1 MNTPTLISTALTSP
15 RKPKSKATTA
25 MKSSVLTPEVQALRA
40 AFDAAYERELS
51 QSSHGATPQAAL
63 HAAAIACRET
73 LARRWAATQAA
84 DAQRGE
90 AAPVRRVHYLSME
103 FLMGRALSN
112 ALAALGLVEPLQARL
127 AEHGLTLGDVLERE
141 PDAAL
146 GNGGLGRLAACF
158 LDSFAE
164 LELPS
169 FGYGLRYRYGTF
181 AQVIQQGRQLEQ
193 PDDWTRDTPA
203 WELPRHDLRYAVGFG
218 GRVEVDDAGVRRW
231 LPADTL
237 EAQAF
242 DFVVPAHHS
251 ERVST
256 LRQWQATSAP
266 IAFKPFCEGDYSRA
280 ARHQVLAD
288 AINWVLYPDDS
299 TEQGRELRLKQEAFL
314 VSASLQD
321 LIARHLRENETS
333 GGSLHNLGRT
343 NAIHLND
350 THPALA
356 PAELMRLL
364 LDEHGLGWD
373 EAWKITRQAVAY
385 TNHTLMPEALET
397 WPVRMFE
404 QLLPRHLE
412 LIYEINQRFLDEL
425 QRRFPGD
432 NALAA
437 RVSLIDEGAHGGE
450 RRVRMASLALVASHR
465 VNGVAALHSELMV
478 QTIFADYAR
487 IWPERF
493 HNVTNGVTPRRWL
506 QQANPQLSA
515 LLDER
520 IGTGWRKDLSEL
532 AKLKPLAADPAL
544 GQQFLA
550 VKRANKERLAALI
563 RREVGIAVSVGSLFD
578 IQIKRIHEYKRQLL
592 NLLHVISR
600 YQAIC
605 ENPNAHWVPRTV
617 VIAGKAASA
626 YQMAKSIVRLAHD
639 VGRVINS
646 DPRVGDKLKLVFL
659 PNYSVTLA
667 ETIIPAA
674 DLSEQIST
682 AGTEASGTGNMKFGM
697 NGALTI
703 GTWDGANIEMAEAMG
718 VENMFVFGLRA
729 DAVTKIKSLGY
740 DPKLYVEENRQLK
753 RVIELIASGAFSN
766 GDTERYRGLVDS
778 LLSRDTYLL
787 MADFADY
794 VATQSRVDALFADR
808 AAWAERAL
816 LNIAGMGPFSS
827 DRTIAEYV
835 DHVWSVRSLTA

>member
-1 MNTPTLISTALTSP
+1 MNTTSSSRSAPSRARST
-15 RKPKSKATTA
+15 KAAA
-25 MKSSVLTPEVQALRA
+25 MKSTPSAVPALQA
-40 AFDAAYERELS
+40 AFEQAYERELA
-51 QSSHGATPQAAL
+51 QSSVGPTPQAAL
-63 HAAAIACRET
+63 HAAAIACREH
-73 LARRWAATQAA
+73 LASRWAATQAQ
-84 DAQRGE
+84 DARRGE
-90 AAPVRRVHYLSME
+90 DAAVRRVHYLSME

-112 ALAALGLVEPLQARL
+112 ALAALGLRDALEAKL
-127 AEHGLTLGDVLERE
+127 AVTGHTLGEVLERE

-181 AQVIQQGRQLEQ
+181 AQVISQGRQTEQ

-203 WELPRHDLRYAVGFG
+203 WELPRPELRYLVGFG
-218 GRVEVDDAGVRRW
+218 GRVEVDASGVRRW
-231 LPADTL
+231 LPADRI

-256 LRQWQATSAP
+256 LRQWQATAAP
-266 IAFKPFCEGDYSRA
+266 IAFKPFCEGDYTRA

-299 TEQGRELRLKQEAFL
+299 TEAGRELRLKQEAFL

-321 LIARHLRENETS
+321 LIARHLREF
-333 GGSLHNLGRT
+333 GSLHNLGKT

-373 EAWKITRQAVAY
+373 EAWKLTCQAVAY

-404 QLLPRHLE
+404 ALLPRHLE
-412 LIYEINQRFLDEL
+412 IIYEINHRFLQDL
-425 QRRFPGD
+425 KARFPNDPG
-432 NALAA
+432 LAA
-437 RVSLIDEGAHGGE
+437 RVSLIDEGSHGGE

-506 QQANPQLSA
+506 QQANPQLSG

-520 IGTGWRKDLSEL
+520 LGTGWRKDLAGL
-532 AKLKPLAADPAL
+532 AALKPLAADPEL
-544 GQQFLA
+544 GRQFLA

-563 RREVGIAVSVGSLFD
+563 RRELGVAVSVDSLFD

-592 NLLHVISR
+592 NRLHVISR

-605 ENPNAHWVPRTV
+605 DNPQAAWVPRTV

-626 YQMAKSIVRLAHD
+626 YQTAKSIVRLAHD

-667 ETIIPAA
+667 ESIIPAA

-729 DAVTKIKSLGY
+729 DAVAKIKALGY

-753 RVIELIASGAFSN
+753 RVMDAIAGGAFSN
-766 GDTERYRGLVDS
+766 GDTERYRSLVDS
-778 LLSRDTYLL
+778 LLGRDSYLL

-794 VATQSRVDALFADR
+794 VATQAKVDALFADP

-816 LNIAGMGPFSS
+816 LNIAGMGWFSS

-835 DHVWSVRSLTA
+835 ERVWSRASLG

>member
-1 MNTPTLISTALTSP
+1 MNTPTRTAVQRKSSP
-15 RKPKSKATTA
+15 KASTA
-25 MKSSVLTPEVQALRA
+25 MKKPSLSAEDKALRA
-40 AFDAAYERELS
+40 AFEVAYERELS

-63 HAAAIACRET
+63 HAAALACRET
-73 LARRWAATQAA
+73 LARRWATTQAE
-84 DAQRGE
+84 DAGRGDK
-90 AAPVRRVHYLSME
+90 APVRRVHYLSME

-112 ALAALGLVEPLQARL
+112 ALAALKLTEPLEARL
-127 AEHGLTLGDVLERE
+127 AEQGAALGDVLERE

-193 PDDWTRDTPA
+193 PDDWTRDSPA
-203 WELPRHDLRYAVGFG
+203 WELPRHDLRFNVGFG
-218 GRVEVDDAGVRRW
+218 GRVEVDASGVRRW
-231 LPADTL
+231 MPADNI

-242 DFVVPAHHS
+242 DFIVPAHHS
-251 ERVST
+251 QRVST
-256 LRQWQATSAP
+256 LRQWQATAAP
-266 IAFKPFCEGDYSRA
+266 IAFKPFCEGDYARA

-288 AINWVLYPDDS
+288 ALNWVLYPDDS

-321 LIARHLRENETS
+321 LVARHLREF
-333 GGSLHNLGRT
+333 GSLHNLGKS

-397 WPVRMFE
+397 WAVRMFE
-404 QLLPRHLE
+404 NLLPRHLE
-412 LIYEINQRFLDEL
+412 IIYEINHRFLEEL
-425 QRRFPGD
+425 KVRFPGD
-432 NALAA
+432 HALAA
-437 RVSLIDEGAHGGE
+437 RVSLIDEGSHGGE

-506 QQANPQLSA
+506 QQANPALSA
-515 LLDER
+515 LLDSR
-520 IGTGWRKDLSEL
+520 IGDGWRKDLAELGEL
-532 AKLKPLAADPAL
+532 APLAANREL
-544 GQQFLA
+544 GEEFLA
-550 VKRANKERLAALI
+550 VKRANKERLAAVI
-563 RREVGIAVSVGSLFD
+563 RRELGIAVNVDSLFD

-592 NLLHVISR
+592 NLLHVIAR
-600 YQAIC
+600 YQAIRD
-605 ENPNAHWVPRTV
+605 NPDADWVPRTV
-617 VIAGKAASA
+617 IIAGKAASA

-639 VGRVINS
+639 VARVINS

-659 PNYSVTLA
+659 PNYGVTLA
-667 ETIIPAA
+667 ESIIPAA

-697 NGALTI
+697 NGAVTI

-729 DAVTKIKSLGY
+729 DAVAKIKSLGY
-740 DPKLYVEENRQLK
+740 DPRLYVEENRQLK
-753 RVIELIASGAFSN
+753 RVIDAISAGVFSN
-766 GDTERYRGLVDS
+766 GDTERYRALVDS
-778 LLSRDTYLL
+778 LLHRDVYLL

-794 VATQSRVDALFADR
+794 VATQAKVDALFADR

-816 LNIAGMGPFSS
+816 RNIAGMGLFSS

-835 DHVWSVRSLTA
+835 DRVWSVKSLNS

>member
-1 MNTPTLISTALTSP
+1 MKKPTALSAED
-15 RKPKSKATTA
+15 K
-25 MKSSVLTPEVQALRA
+25 ALRA
-40 AFDAAYERELS
+40 AFETAYERELA

-73 LARRWAATQAA
+73 LARRWAVTQGQ
-84 DAQRGE
+84 DAQRGDK
-90 AAPVRRVHYLSME
+90 APVRRVHYLSME

-112 ALAALGLVEPLQARL
+112 ALAALKLAEPLEAKL
-127 AEHGLTLGDVLERE
+127 AEQGLSLGDVLERE

-193 PDDWTRDTPA
+193 PDDWTRDSPA
-203 WELPRHDLRYAVGFG
+203 WELPRHDLRYPVGFG
-218 GRVEVDDAGVRRW
+218 GRVEVDASGVRRW
-231 LPADTL
+231 MPADII

-242 DFVVPAHHS
+242 DFIVPAHHS
-251 ERVST
+251 DRVST
-256 LRQWQATSAP
+256 LRQWQATAAP
-266 IAFKPFCEGDYSRA
+266 IAFKPFCEGDYARA

-288 AINWVLYPDDS
+288 ALNWVLYPDDS

-321 LIARHLRENETS
+321 LIERHLREF
-333 GGSLHNLGRT
+333 GSLHNLGRT
-343 NAIHLND
+343 NAVHLND

-364 LDEHGLGWD
+364 LDEHGLGWID
-373 EAWKITRQAVAY
+373 AWKITRQAVAY

-404 QLLPRHLE
+404 NLLPRHLE
-412 LIYEINQRFLDEL
+412 IIYEINHRFLEEL
-425 QRRFPGD
+425 KARFPGD
-432 NALAA
+432 DALAA
-437 RVSLIDEGAHGGE
+437 RVSLIDEGQHGHGE

-465 VNGVAALHSELMV
+465 VNGVAALHSDLMV

-506 QQANPQLSA
+506 QQANPALSS
-515 LLDER
+515 LLDSR
-520 IGTGWRKDLSEL
+520 IGEGWRKDLTEL
-532 AKLKPLAADPAL
+532 GELKALAANLEL
-544 GQQFLA
+544 GEEFLA
-550 VKRANKERLAALI
+550 VKRANKERLAAVI
-563 RREVGIAVSVGSLFD
+563 RRELGIAVNVDSLFD

-592 NLLHVISR
+592 NLLHVIAR
-600 YQAIC
+600 HQAIRD
-605 ENPNAHWVPRTV
+605 NPDANWVPRTV
-617 VIAGKAASA
+617 IIAGKAASA

-639 VGRVINS
+639 VARVINS

-659 PNYSVTLA
+659 PNYGVTLA
-667 ETIIPAA
+667 ESIIPAA

-697 NGALTI
+697 NGAVTI

-729 DAVTKIKSLGY
+729 DAVAKIKQLGY
-740 DPKLYVEENRQLK
+740 DPRLYVEENRQLK
-753 RVIELIASGAFSN
+753 RVIDAIAAGVFSN
-766 GDTERYRGLVDS
+766 GDTERYRALVDS
-778 LLSRDTYLL
+778 LLHRDVYLL

-794 VATQSRVDALFADR
+794 VATQAKVDELFADR
-808 AAWAERAL
+808 AAWAARAL
-816 LNIAGMGPFSS
+816 RNIAGMGPFSS

-835 DHVWSVRSLTA
+835 DRVWSVKSLN

>member
-1 MNTPTLISTALTSP
+1 MNTPTLLGSALSSF
-15 RKPKSKATTA
+15 RKSKAAA
-25 MKSSVLTPEVQALRA
+25 MKPSALTPDTQALHA
-40 AFDAAYERELS
+40 AFESAYERELS

-73 LARRWAATQAA
+73 LARRWAQTQAE
-84 DAQRGE
+84 DAKRGE
-90 AAPVRRVHYLSME
+90 HAPVRRVHYLSME

-112 ALAALGLVEPLQARL
+112 ALAALQLTEPLQARL
-127 AEHGLTLGDVLERE
+127 AEQGLGLSDVLERE

-181 AQVIQQGRQLEQ
+181 AQVISQGRQLEQ
-193 PDDWTRDTPA
+193 PDDWMRDSPA
-203 WELPRHDLRYAVGFG
+203 WEMPRHDLRYAVGFG
-218 GRVEVDDAGVRRW
+218 GRVEADASGVRRW
-231 LPADTL
+231 MPAESI

-256 LRQWQATSAP
+256 LRQWQATAEP
-266 IAFKPFCEGDYSRA
+266 IAFKPFCEGDYPRA

-299 TEQGRELRLKQEAFL
+299 TEHGRELRLKQEAFL

-373 EAWKITRQAVAY
+373 EAWRITRQAVAY

-404 QLLPRHLE
+404 NLLPRHLE
-412 LIYEINQRFLDEL
+412 LIYEINQRFLNEL
-425 QRRFPGD
+425 KARFPGD
-432 NALAA
+432 NGLAE

-506 QQANPQLSA
+506 QQANPRLST
-515 LLDER
+515 LLDGR
-520 IGTGWRKDLSEL
+520 IGDGWRQDLAEL
-532 AKLKPLAADPAL
+532 AHLKPLAADVQL
-544 GQQFLA
+544 GRDFLD
-550 VKRANKERLAALI
+550 VKRANKERLAAVI
-563 RREVGIAVSVGSLFD
+563 RRELGLAVNVDSLFD

-605 ENPNAHWVPRTV
+605 ENPQGVNGAPWVPRTV

-639 VGRVINS
+639 VARIVNS
-646 DPRVGDKLKLVFL
+646 DARVGDKLKLVFL

-667 ETIIPAA
+667 ESIIPAA

-718 VENMFVFGLRA
+718 PQNMFVFGLRA
-729 DAVTKIKSLGY
+729 DAVAKIKQLGY
-740 DPKLYVEENRQLK
+740 DPRLYVEENRQLK
-753 RVIELIASGAFSN
+753 RVIELIAAGAFSN
-766 GDTERYRGLVDS
+766 GDTERYRSLVDS

-794 VATQSRVDALFADR
+794 VATQAKVDALFADR

-835 DHVWSVRSLTA
+835 DRVWSVKSLN